1 MVEYILKRS
10 LDMNIVTGAKGFI
23 GNHFAC
29 TVDKPLEVDID
40 NCFELL
46 NKFNRWKDVDMIIHM
61 GALSSTVNKDVD
73 AIYKYNIDYSIKL
86 FEKAI
91 EYGIPVKYASSAST
105 YGRCM
110 PTDGIINPLNYYA
123 MSKATVDYWVQ
134 DNMHRFSHIQGFKFF
149 NVYGFGEVNKGEQAS
164 LVSKFQWQ
172 SATGAIHPFQG
183 SDKVLRDYI
192 WVGDIVNVVLTNNA
206 GSGIFDLGTG
216 KAISIQHVADLVA
229 QKNEARVEEI
239 PFPPNLVEKY
249 QFHTQ
254 ADMSWLSNY
263 NFRTVDDYINHPDP
277 SIASLDPY

>member
-1 MVEYILKRS
+1 
-10 LDMNIVTGAKGFI
+10 MNIVTGAKGFI

-61 GALSSTVNKDVD
+61 GALSSTVNKDID

-134 DNMHRFSHIQGFKFF
+134 DNMHKFSHIQGFKFF
-149 NVYGFGEVNKGEQAS
+149 NVYGPGEVHKGEQAS

-192 WVGDIVNVVLTNNA
+192 WVGDVVNVVLTNNA

-229 QKNEARVEEI
+229 QKSEAMVEEI

-254 ADMSWLSNY
+254 ADMNWLSHY
-263 NFRTVDDYINHPDP
+263 NFRTVDDYINHPDE
-277 SIASLDPY
+277 SITSLDPY

>member
-1 MVEYILKRS
+1 
-10 LDMNIVTGAKGFI
+10 MNIVTGAKGFI

-105 YGRCM
+105 YGR
-110 PTDGIINPLNYYA
+110 TNDIINPLNYYA

-183 SDKVLRDYI
+183 SEKVLRDYI
-192 WVGDIVNVVLTNNA
+192 WVGDIVNVVLTNSA

-216 KAISIQHVADLVA
+216 KSMSIQHVADLVA

-239 PFPPNLVEKY
+239 PFPPNLVGKY
-249 QFHTQ
+249 QYNTQ